1 MTSVLVAY
9 ASRRGGT
16 VGIAEWIAR
25 ELLEN
30 GLEVELEP
38 ASLVDTELEHFD
50 AAVIAGAV
58 YEQRWHPDAR
68 RLAHRV
74 AKEWKDTPVWLVA
87 SGPLT
92 TVTAEHPAAV
102 APQLQRAAAEVH
114 ARGTATFG
122 GRLDEHPSG
131 WLANSVA
138 KKHAGD
144 FRDRAA
150 VELWATQLA
159 HELRG

>member
-1 MTSVLVAY
+1 MKSVLVAY

-25 ELLEN
+25 ILTEE

-38 ASLVDTELEHFD
+38 ASLVEPALEQFD
-50 AAVIAGAV
+50 ACVIAGSV
-58 YEQRWHPDAR
+58 YEQLWHRDAR
-68 RLAHRV
+68 RLVHRV
-74 AKEWKDTPVWLVA
+74 ARSWHGTPVWLVA
-87 SGPLT
+87 SGPLA
-92 TVTAEHPAAV
+92 VVDESHPAAI
-102 APQLQRAAAEVH
+102 AAQLQRAADEVH
-114 ARGTATFG
+114 ARGVATFG
-122 GRLDEHPSG
+122 GRLDAHPNG

-150 VELWATQLA
+150 VERWAAQLA
-159 HELRG
+159 HELAA